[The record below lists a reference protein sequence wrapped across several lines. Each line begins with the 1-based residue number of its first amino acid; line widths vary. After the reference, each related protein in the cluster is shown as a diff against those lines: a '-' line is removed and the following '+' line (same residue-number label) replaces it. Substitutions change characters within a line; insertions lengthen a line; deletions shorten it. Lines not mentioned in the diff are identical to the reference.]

1 MATGGKVDIAQLRN
15 LVRQYIDKHLY
26 KTAQFWADKAVSLS
40 NGDVQDVYW
49 FAQTLFLT
57 GQYQRAAHVL
67 TSKGLLQNNLSCRY
81 LAAKCYAECK
91 QWQEALNILEMD
103 SKELVGKDLLA
114 VDGAVP
120 GAKKLESATCLLKGM
135 VYEALDNRI
144 PAAECYKE
152 ALRQDV
158 HCFEAFDLLITHH
171 MLTANE
177 EKELLES
184 LPYSEQCMAEEEE
197 LLKFLYES
205 KTKKYSKPTDPKL
218 PKALDSLN
226 DNLDIVVGI
235 AERHYYNSNY
245 MMCYKLTNATL
256 NSDPFHEACL
266 PVHISCLVQLK
277 KSNDLF
283 YLAHKLVDNYPQ
295 KAVSWYAVGCYY
307 YLIEKYEPARRYFSK
322 ATILERVF
330 GPAWLGFGHSFAAEG
345 EHDQA
350 MASYFTASKLMPQYH
365 LPLLYIGL
373 EYSKTNN
380 SKLAE
385 RFFKQA
391 LELSPDDP
399 LVKQEMGVIS
409 FRNGNYIAAENYF
422 RQSLR
427 KAQMI
432 NGEVISETWETLLNN
447 LGHACRKLGKYEEA
461 LELHQHALV
470 LVPNKASTYSA
481 IGFVYS
487 LLGNHFE
494 AVNYFHK
501 ALGLQRD
508 DTFSVHML
516 GQTLDQLTFDHKT
529 DIEEETEEG
538 EKEEEGTDGSFREKD
553 VSMEM
558 DKVSDEDD

>member
-1 MATGGKVDIAQLRN
+1 MASGGKVDISQLRN

-26 KTAQFWADKAVSLS
+26 KTAQFWADKAISLS

-57 GQYQRAAHVL
+57 GQFQRAAHAL
-67 TSKGLLQNNLSCRY
+67 TSRGLLQTNLACRY
-81 LAAKCYAECK
+81 LAAKCYTECK
-91 QWQEALNILEMD
+91 QWQEALNILDMD
-103 SKELVGKDLLA
+103 SKESGEKNLLGT
-114 VDGAVP
+114 DGLVP
-120 GAKKLESATCLLKGM
+120 GAKKLESAACLLRGM

-152 ALRQDV
+152 ALRHDV
-158 HCFEAFDLLITHH
+158 HCFEAFDLLVTHH
-171 MLTANE
+171 MLTTKE
-177 EKELLES
+177 EKELLDS
-184 LPYSEQCMAEEEE
+184 LPYSEQCMAEEIE

-205 KTKKYSKPTDPKL
+205 KIKKYSKPSDPKL

-235 AERHYYNSNY
+235 AERHFCNSNY
-245 MMCYKLTNATL
+245 MMCYKLTHATL

-266 PVHISCLVQLK
+266 PIHISCLVQLK

-322 ATILERVF
+322 ATTLEKVF

-373 EYSKTNN
+373 EYGKTNN

-385 RFFKQA
+385 RFFEKA
-391 LELSPDDP
+391 LDLSPDDP
-399 LVKQEMGVIS
+399 LVKQEMGVIA
-409 FRNGNYIAAENYF
+409 FRNGNYLTAEKYF
-422 RQSLR
+422 RQSLQ

-432 NGEVISETWETLLNN
+432 SGEVLSETWETLLNN

-461 LELHQHALV
+461 LQLHQQALV
-470 LVPNKASTYSA
+470 LVPNKATTYSA
-481 IGFVYS
+481 IGFVQS
-487 LLGNHFE
+487 LLGKHFE
-494 AVNYFHK
+494 AIDYFHK

-516 GQTLDQLTFDHKT
+516 GQTLEQLTFDKEVST
-529 DIEEETEEG
+529 EEEVEEEK
-538 EKEEEGTDGSFREKD
+538 EKEEELLEAKE

-558 DKVSDEDD
+558 DKGSDEDE